1 MQKKIIISLVLL
13 QGCSMTT
20 QTDTVVAGSINEITT
35 IQEKKPVISTDSD
48 TSKQGNQL
56 MQQTLQQTLQQ
67 NQWQLV
73 SYLTPQGMQIAL
85 PEHLATMLFS
95 GRKISGSTGCNQYF
109 VAYQLAEKNGLQF
122 SRGGATLMACQGD
135 IAQQEQLYLKN
146 LAEIRF
152 YQIQGEQLHLLNA
165 EQQVH
170 LIFRLMPALTLEET
184 VWEVTGINNGH
195 GGVVSNTL
203 TNQAYLQFSEGKLQ
217 GGSGCNTLF
226 ANYQTEE
233 SKLSIG
239 PLGSTRKFCAEEG
252 LMTQEQQILQAL
264 TQVTR
269 YEIRTNQLRLL
280 NTKGSLMMRFNAK
293 K

>member
-20 QTDTVVAGSINEITT
+20 QTNTVVAGSINEITT

-56 MQQTLQQTLQQ
+56 MQQTLQR
-67 NQWQLV
+67 NQWKLV
-73 SYLTPQGMQIAL
+73 SYLTPQGMQIASL
-85 PEHLATMLFS
+85 GHLATMLFS
-95 GRKISGSTGCNQYF
+95 ARRVSGSTGCNQYF
-109 VAYQLAEKNGLQF
+109 AGYQLAERNGLQF
-122 SRGGATLMACQGD
+122 SQGGATLMACQGD
-135 IAQQEQLYLKN
+135 IAQQEQQYLKN
-146 LAEIRF
+146 LEEIRF
-152 YQIQGEQLHLLNA
+152 YQIQGDQLHLLDA

-195 GGVVSNTL
+195 GGVVSNAL

-217 GGSGCNTLF
+217 GSSGCNTLF
-226 ANYQTEE
+226 ANYQTDE

-239 PLGSTRKFCAEEG
+239 SLGSTRKFCAEEG
-252 LMTQEQQILQAL
+252 
-264 TQVTR
+264 
-269 YEIRTNQLRLL
+269 
-280 NTKGSLMMRFNAK
+280 
-293 K
+293 